1 MRRRRLTVL
10 ILLFLALALS
20 GGAIFIANELAKQST
35 AANDAKAD
43 NTFICSGGKCDNGA
57 TFEQDCTYFS
67 SDCTARGNAYCSSIG
82 RKFASLNASNSCA
95 PANNGGNQPPA
106 TGGVPAN
113 CQPYPKVAGQEC
125 NPGCGDLAC
134 DGSGPLGCNTCSND
148 GKSRCT
154 LNPNLNKAAYNQAC
168 GIVVGDNPAPTVCS
182 DDSSTSSAAVCRGQA
197 INTNID
203 GVCRCTF
210 VGTIGSGAT
219 AKANCACVAIT
230 QPPTTGGNTG
240 GGTNTQGGGTGT
252 TADGASCTTTAQ
264 CRPGAYCQGRENARK
279 CQRPAPN
286 QCPGNGTCTGYLAFK
301 CTKLSAT
308 GECLDNPQTVAS
320 LAAGMAYSAGCGQV
334 DQVCVGGDRNRQLC
348 GEFIVQDNSCQPTI
362 IVQQPICGSS
372 CSNNSQCPTGM
383 LCSGGSCTKPECV
396 GNVCGPDA
404 KCGTPI
410 ICGGNCNN
418 NGQCP
423 GGQTCSAGT
432 CVLNTC
438 LTPGNCTGNCQP
450 NVCGNG
456 VVNPGEQCN
465 EPGLTCSASST
476 CNTSTCLCEAGR
488 CGGTCTTDSQ
498 CPSGNTCNGGTCKL
512 DFCLEGAGN
521 CAADNCT
528 PIGCGDQC
536 APGGLCPNGH
546 TCQNGRC
553 ANNACLDGNCDA
565 DGCIALPRTNLFAP
579 ENRILLSMI
588 LIFMGVLIYKSGVS
602 SRVVNYLNA
611 NLVNRRDTKKK
622 KFEEELS

>member
-35 AANDAKAD
+35 APDDAAAG
-43 NTFICSGGKCDNGA
+43 NTFICSGGRCDNGA
-57 TFEQDCTYFS
+57 TFEQDCNYFN
-67 SDCTARGNAYCSSIG
+67 SDCTGRGNAYCTSIG
-82 RKFASLNASNSCA
+82 RKFDKLNTSNSCA
-95 PANNGGNQPPA
+95 PVNNGGGQPPA
-106 TGGVPAN
+106 T
-113 CQPYPKVAGQEC
+113 
-125 NPGCGDLAC
+125 D
-134 DGSGPLGCNTCSND
+134 NTCKTGN
-148 GKSRCT
+148 
-154 LNPNLNKAAYNQAC
+154 N
-168 GIVVGDNPAPTVCS
+168 VC
-182 DDSSTSSAAVCRGQA
+182 VGQA
-197 INTNID
+197 PGTNIQ
-203 GVCRCTF
+203 GVCTCTA
-210 VGTIGSGAT
+210 SGA
-219 AKANCACVAIT
+219 AGNCACIATGSTTATHCSNTSPASVCQNRPIGEQKNSAAGGKCSCSAVAGSTVSSQLIEGVNKGVAPCNCIDIPGT
-230 QPPTTGGNTG
+230 TPVNPPTTGG
-240 GGTNTQGGGTGT
+240 GGTANQGGGTGT
-252 TADGASCTTTAQ
+252 TPDLGSCTTTAQ
-264 CRPGAYCQGRENARK
+264 CLPGAYCQGRENAMK

-286 QCPGNGTCTGYLAFK
+286 QCPGGGTCTGYLAFK

-308 GECLDNPQTVAS
+308 GECLDNPLTVSS
-320 LAAGMAYSAGCGQV
+320 LAAGLNHSAGCGQV
-334 DQVCVGGDRNRQLC
+334 DQVCNGGDRNRQLC

-362 IVQQPICGSS
+362 IVQQPICGST

-404 KCGTPI
+404 KCGTPLV
-410 ICGGNCNN
+410 CGNNCNN

-438 LTPGNCTGNCQP
+438 LTPGNCTGNCQASA
-450 NVCGNG
+450 CGDG
-456 VVNPGEQCN
+456 AVNPGEQCN

-498 CPSGNTCNGGTCKL
+498 CPSGNTCSNGTCRL
-512 DFCLEGAGN
+512 DYCLEGAGN
-521 CAADNCT
+521 CASDNCT

-536 APGGLCPNGH
+536 APGNLCPNGH
-546 TCQNGRC
+546 TCSDGTCIND
-553 ANNACLDGNCDA
+553 ACVNGNCDA

-588 LIFMGVLIYKSGVS
+588 LIVMGLLIYKTGVS
-602 SRVVNYLNA
+602 TRLVNYLNT
-611 NLVNRRDTKKK
+611 NLINRRDTDKK
-622 KFEEELS
+622 KFEQKLS